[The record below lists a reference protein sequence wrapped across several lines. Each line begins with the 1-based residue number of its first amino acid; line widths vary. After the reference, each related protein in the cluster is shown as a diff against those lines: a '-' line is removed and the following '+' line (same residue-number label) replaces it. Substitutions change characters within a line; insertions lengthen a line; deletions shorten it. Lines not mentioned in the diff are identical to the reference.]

1 MAEARSVLE
10 EAMAKWPADLRF
22 VRPMALIAATFGQGQ
37 LAVQL
42 LARHLEANP
51 SDVASLQLG
60 VEWVYHLKL
69 ARTAAR
75 SPVEDVK
82 LARTWADA
90 YITAKGPQQPL
101 VRRWMEF
108 LEKK

>member
-1 MAEARSVLE
+1 
-10 EAMAKWPADLRF
+10 
-22 VRPMALIAATFGQGQ
+22 
-37 LAVQL
+37 
-42 LARHLEANP
+42 
-51 SDVASLQLG
+51 LQLG

-90 YITAKGPQQPL
+90 YLTAKGPQQPL